1 MTASGLS
8 RWGLLACVGALTLAA
23 CSSSGATP
31 SGGAS
36 STPTSTHYVDV
47 GGYDLWYSCA
57 GEGSPTIILDAG
69 LGAAGSDEWSAFAP
83 KLDGLDTRV
92 CMYDRAGN
100 GLSDPRPTEN
110 QHPTAGS
117 QADELEALLKGANIE
132 PPYVLVPHSYAGLVD
147 REFADRYPDQVAGF
161 VFEDVSTA
169 WEIDLWPKWD
179 PSPWIDGD
187 QRIDIQTTRQQVLDA
202 APLGDRPSIV
212 VSQTTYDEEGIPK
225 WAAPIF
231 AEQQDR
237 LAALGDDVIHVR
249 VEHTGH
255 WIHREHPEVMVE
267 AIAVVV
273 DAVRNDHALQ
283 PCDEV
288 FPQRYVTCI
297 SPD

>member
-1 MTASGLS
+1 
-8 RWGLLACVGALTLAA
+8 
-23 CSSSGATP
+23 
-31 SGGAS
+31 
-36 STPTSTHYVDV
+36 
-47 GGYDLWYSCA
+47 
-57 GEGSPTIILDAG
+57 
-69 LGAAGSDEWSAFAP
+69 
-83 KLDGLDTRV
+83 
-92 CMYDRAGN
+92 
-100 GLSDPRPTEN
+100 
-110 QHPTAGS
+110 
-117 QADELEALLKGANIE
+117 
-132 PPYVLVPHSYAGLVD
+132 
-147 REFADRYPDQVAGF
+147 

-202 APLGDRPSIV
+202 AP
-212 VSQTTYDEEGIPK
+212 
-225 WAAPIF
+225 
-231 AEQQDR
+231 
-237 LAALGDDVIHVR
+237 LGDDVIHVR

-297 SPD
+297 SPS

>member
-1 MTASGLS
+1 LGCVVA
-8 RWGLLACVGALTLAA
+8 LLLAA

-31 SGGAS
+31 PGDAS
-36 STPTSTHYVDV
+36 PSPSNYVDV
-47 GGYDLWYSCA
+47 GGYDLWYSCT
-57 GEGSPTIILDAG
+57 GEGSPTVILDAG
-69 LGAAGSDEWSAFAP
+69 LGASASDEWSAFTP
-83 KLDGLDTRV
+83 KLDGIETRV
-92 CMYDRAGN
+92 CVYDRAGN

-110 QHPTAGS
+110 THPTAET
-117 QADELEALLKGANIE
+117 QAKELEALLQGAHVE

-147 REFADRYPDQVAGF
+147 RVFADRYPDQVAGF

-231 AEQQDR
+231 AKQQDR
-237 LAALGDDVIHVR
+237 LAALGHDVIHVR

-267 AIAVVV
+267 AIAAVV
-273 DAVRNDHALQ
+273 DGARNDRALP

-288 FPQRYVTCI
+288 FPQTYVMCV
-297 SPD
+297 SGS